1 MKAAV
6 PFENGRIFQHFG
18 KTSAFLVAEIEDQ
31 EVKSEQLRS
40 TNGSG
45 HGALSALLSEWGQG
59 AVNALS
65 ERGICV
71 VRGVDMDA
79 RMALA
84 AFAKGALKDDPD
96 ASCHHHE
103 HEGGHDCGSHSCAK

>member
-45 HGALSALLSEWGQG
+45 HGALERVLLQRVG
-59 AVNALS
+59 
-65 ERGICV
+65 RGC
-71 VRGVDMDA
+71 R
-79 RMALA
+79 
-84 AFAKGALKDDPD
+84 
-96 ASCHHHE
+96 
-103 HEGGHDCGSHSCAK
+103 

>member
-45 HGALSALLSEWGQG
+45 HGALSALLSE
-59 AVNALS
+59 
-65 ERGICV
+65 
-71 VRGVDMDA
+71 
-79 RMALA
+79 
-84 AFAKGALKDDPD
+84 
-96 ASCHHHE
+96 
-103 HEGGHDCGSHSCAK
+103 

>member
-45 HGALSALLSEWGQG
+45 HGALSALLSEWGVDTVICGGIGQG

-65 ERGICV
+65 EKRDPRRPRRRYGRAHGPCGFCQRG
-71 VRGVDMDA
+71 
-79 RMALA
+79 
-84 AFAKGALKDDPD
+84 AKG
-96 ASCHHHE
+96 
-103 HEGGHDCGSHSCAK
+103 